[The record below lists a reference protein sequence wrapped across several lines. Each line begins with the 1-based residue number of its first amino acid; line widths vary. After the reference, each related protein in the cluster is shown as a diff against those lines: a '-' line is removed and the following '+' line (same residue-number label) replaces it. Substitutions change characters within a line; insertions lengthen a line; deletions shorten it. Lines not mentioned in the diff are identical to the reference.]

1 MPLYSWKYSRVQ
13 NVVTFRFVQNIH
25 VYLAGTHKLSLMVAP
40 IFAPVKLSSYKCMVS
55 SCLFEVYMYTCTV
68 CVCLRSKVAQKYL
81 HIRVSCLFPYFIHL
95 LLYCVPTV
103 CMCVLLLYCIAVTKT
118 GGKAGKAVLISGK
131 SNVSFPRTNPLHYVY
146 SHTHTQLCS
155 YKYNTYAC
163 LSVCRI
169 KTSALV
175 QHQWLHFRS

>member
-1 MPLYSWKYSRVQ
+1 MSMPLYSWKYSRVQ

-81 HIRVSCLFPYFIHL
+81 HIRVSCLFPIL
-95 LLYCVPTV
+95 LLHSPTTILCTYCMYVCTTV
-103 CMCVLLLYCIAVTKT
+103 VLYCSDQDWWQSWEGCPDIWKVKREFPSHKPSSLCVLT
-118 GGKAGKAVLISGK
+118 
-131 SNVSFPRTNPLHYVY
+131 
-146 SHTHTQLCS
+146 HTHATLFLQIQYLRMFEC
-155 YKYNTYAC
+155 
-163 LSVCRI
+163 V
-169 KTSALV
+169 
-175 QHQWLHFRS
+175 